1 MPKDRHYLVDDYF
14 LDKLTNLKPEE
25 IVKYKK
31 LHAVD
36 IDKYKALLKAAYELL
51 KAAND
56 CVFVKNILEEKV
68 TYNGYEGD
76 GFSLGNDIADLLKLE
91 KLDG

>member
-1 MPKDRHYLVDDYF
+1 MPKDKQYLVDEYF

-31 LHAVD
+31 LHVID
-36 IDKYKALLKAAYELL
+36 IDKYKALLKAAYDLL
-51 KAAND
+51 KEAND